1 VSAQHLSSL
10 QRRITVDVRQRSNP
24 VQVTEVPSSSATIMS
39 HRQADRPRELDDNTA
54 TVRQHVLT
62 EHILFPAL
70 VVGLRDVEIE
80 DLHPGVIDQQ
90 EILGTGV
97 SRWATRIDATT
108 NTHQTIRFFML
119 PPVEFC
125 DSPAAD
131 AHPDFVC
138 ECYLFRP
145 TGTTR
150 SPAGSSPDLGPPT
163 HGMRTSPSC
172 PPDQIP
178 ELFPVRSRCPC
189 AGWSPRHHC
198 SPWCSGHPA
207 RCGAATPEVTTAA
220 RAGSPRHPSRAAKDR
235 TPATPDIGDTRDGHR
250 ASAEEVPRNARGG
263 ASHRQKNFATRSGR
277 SSTLLTVANRRQPPR
292 SQVIPERGSFATISG
307 RGPMNSAP
315 AAPRI
320 GGLDRRRSQGVSR
333 SRYPSWARTTTPGR
347 ATRTLTRCQ
356 RPSPRRLDG

>member
-1 VSAQHLSSL
+1 
-10 QRRITVDVRQRSNP
+10 
-24 VQVTEVPSSSATIMS
+24 
-39 HRQADRPRELDDNTA
+39 
-54 TVRQHVLT
+54 
-62 EHILFPAL
+62 
-70 VVGLRDVEIE
+70 
-80 DLHPGVIDQQ
+80 
-90 EILGTGV
+90 
-97 SRWATRIDATT
+97 
-108 NTHQTIRFFML
+108 ML

-125 DSPAAD
+125 ESPAAA

-150 SPAGSSPDLGPPT
+150 SPTGSSPDLGPPT
-163 HGMRTSPSC
+163 HGIRTSPSC

-189 AGWSPRHHC
+189 AGWKPTPPLLPMVQRASCPLWGRHPGGDHC
-198 SPWCSGHPA
+198 
-207 RCGAATPEVTTAA
+207 
-220 RAGSPRHPSRAAKDR
+220 RAGWKP
-235 TPATPDIGDTRDGHR
+235 TPPLLPMVQR